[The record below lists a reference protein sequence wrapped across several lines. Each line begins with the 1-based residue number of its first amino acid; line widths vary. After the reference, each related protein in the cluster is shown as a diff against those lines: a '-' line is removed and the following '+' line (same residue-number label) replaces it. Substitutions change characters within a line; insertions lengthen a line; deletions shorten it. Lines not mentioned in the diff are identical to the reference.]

1 MAKRIMKSIK
11 TRSLVGKDGIL
22 HLDIPVGIQDKEFE
36 VMVIYQPIELSTTGK
51 TPEELG
57 WNPGFFDEVIGGWVG
72 EPLVREPQGEYETR
86 EQMF

>member
-1 MAKRIMKSIK
+1 MKSIK
-11 TRSLVGKDGIL
+11 TRSLVGNDGIL
-22 HLDIPVGIQDKEFE
+22 HLDIPVGVQDKEFE
-36 VMVIYQPIELSTTGK
+36 VMVIYQPIESSTGTK

-57 WNPGFFDEVIGGWVG
+57 WLPGFFEEVIGGWVG